1 MTTLECELAELLHA
15 TGFSP
20 RQARALS
27 ARLGW
32 DGRGGTTLAAAAATE
47 GYTRERVRQLEE
59 LARRRFARWCPL
71 LPITQRVLDAIAAVA
86 PARRSEIAVRL
97 AAAGLTEG
105 PFDPAG
111 ALRAAE
117 LVGLEPRVRLVGDM
131 LLSPDDAELADVAL
145 AAVRQLARRTGA
157 ADLGAV
163 SAALVGA
170 TGPVDELRRLLGL
183 RREVVWLD
191 AEHRWLTLRGQW
203 TAPERRLRKMLAV
216 SPVLGLADVEDGL
229 RRTTRPVRLPREIL
243 RAFCASLDWLELDPA
258 TDTVSAAVPL
268 DPAVYLSPLE
278 QELVA
283 LVRQAGPVVRLSRA
297 ARLAERA
304 GLNPTTVTL
313 YLSQSPAIQTVSR
326 GRYAVRGEALV
337 PAA

>member
-1 MTTLECELAELLHA
+1 MTTLESELAELLRA
-15 TGFSP
+15 TGFAP

-32 DGRGGTTLAAAAATE
+32 DGNGGTTLAAAAATE

-71 LPITQRVLDAIAAVA
+71 LTVTQRALDAIAAVA
-86 PARRSEIAVRL
+86 PARRSEVATRL

-105 PFDPAG
+105 PFDPYG

-117 LVGLEPRVRLVGDM
+117 LVGLEPRVRLVDDM
-131 LLSPDDAELADVAL
+131 LLSPDDAELTDVAIT
-145 AAVRQLARRTGA
+145 AARQLTRRSGA
-157 ADLGAV
+157 ADLGEISAV
-163 SAALVGA
+163 LVGSN
-170 TGPVDELRRLLGL
+170 GPVEELRRLLGL

-191 AEHRWLTLRGQW
+191 AGHRWLTLRGQW
-203 TAPERRLRKMLAV
+203 TTPERRLRKMLAV
-216 SPVLGLADVEDGL
+216 SPVLRLADVEDGL
-229 RRTTRPVRLPREIL
+229 QRTTRPVRLPREIL
-243 RAFCASLDWLELDPA
+243 RAFCASLDWLDLDSA
-258 TDTVSAAVPL
+258 TDTLAAAVPL
-268 DPAVYLSPLE
+268 DPARYLSPLE

-304 GLNPTTVTL
+304 GLNPTSVTL

-326 GRYAVRGEALV
+326 GRYAVRGETLV

>member
-1 MTTLECELAELLHA
+1 MTTLECELAELLRA

-32 DGRGGTTLAAAAATE
+32 DGRGGTTLAAAAETE

-59 LARRRFARWCPL
+59 LARSRFARWCPL
-71 LPITQRVLDAIAAVA
+71 LPITQRVLDAIGALA
-86 PARRSEIAVRL
+86 PARRSEVAARL
-97 AAAGLTEG
+97 AAAGLTEA
-105 PFDPAG
+105 PFDPYG
-111 ALRAAE
+111 VLRAAE

-183 RREVVWLD
+183 RSEVVWLD

-243 RAFCASLDWLELDPA
+243 RAFCASLDWLELDST
-258 TDTVSAAVPL
+258 TDTVSAAIPL

-297 ARLAERA
+297 ACLAERA